1 MISTIYSALWVEPV
15 QPKVALHASTEKI
28 LARVRWG
35 AFAIFS
41 CMMLLTPGLRADW
54 WMHQFLLF
62 GILYCTLGQYLAY
75 RRIKGTH
82 IHFPIGITDIAFV
95 SLLCF
100 SSGGFQSPFHLYFYG
115 LTFIATMRFGWRPAF
130 GIVLLAGLAYCILLS
145 AAQPLTQAIPELYY
159 SLGLRVLLLLGIASL
174 AAFFART
181 VPKEHN
187 TPKVISPEVS
197 EPKTPPISEAQQ
209 ILNIDSLLQSLADQV
224 LHAVPCKGVC
234 VVSINAENAPEVSV
248 KTAGSF
254 APLPPGAWQQAME
267 EGGPIPAALAL
278 GPLAIT
284 TEQDIYKRLQS
295 FSGRPLAQ
303 RQLLVHNIG
312 SDRSRGCLVLSDRR
326 NRDGFRQEDNQAIAT
341 TLREYVPAID
351 NARAYAKEERSTK
364 ELRGL
369 IQSLLDS
376 QEEERRRVVTEWHDR
391 LGEKVFRV
399 LHNFRGCQEF
409 VLQNAP
415 EGRERFEGLAS
426 ELDEISVLVRQF
438 ADDLL
443 PPVLENFGLVEALQ
457 SYVSGL
463 QESEGFDIVMKAK
476 NSDQGMSIT
485 TSRKLF
491 RISQEALHN
500 VQQHAKANHVQI
512 ALSFEQSGISL
523 LIKDDGQGFRPTDTS
538 RGGYGLLY
546 MREQAVACGGHLTVE
561 STEGEGTEVRVELPI
576 DVNSEGSITSAGH
589 H

>member
-1 MISTIYSALWVEPV
+1 MNSTIYSALWVEPV
-15 QPKVALHASTEKI
+15 LPKVAHQPPTEKI

-35 AFAIFS
+35 AFAIFTGII
-41 CMMLLTPGLRADW
+41 LLVPELRADW
-54 WMHQFLLF
+54 WMHPFLLF
-62 GILYCTLGQYLAY
+62 GILYCTLGQYVAY
-75 RRIKGTH
+75 RRIKGTR
-82 IHFPIGITDIAFV
+82 IRFPIGITDIAFV
-95 SLLCF
+95 SLLCL
-100 SSGGFQSPFHLYFYG
+100 STGGFQSPFHLYFYG
-115 LTFIATMRFGWRPAF
+115 LTFISTMRFGWRPAF
-130 GIVLLAGLAYCILLS
+130 GTVLCASLAYCVLLLAS
-145 AAQPLTQAIPELYY
+145 QTLAPSIPELYY

-174 AAFFART
+174 GAFFSRR
-181 VPKEHN
+181 VLKEDN
-187 TPKVISPEVS
+187 AQKAILPEGP
-197 EPKTPPISEAQQ
+197 EPAKPRISEAHQ
-209 ILNIDSLLQSLADQV
+209 ILNIDSLLQRLADQII
-224 LHAVPCKGVC
+224 HAVPCRGVC
-234 VVSINAENAPEVSV
+234 VVSINAESIPEVAV

-254 APLPPGAWQQAME
+254 VPLPSRSWQHAME
-267 EGGPIPAALAL
+267 EGGPINAALAL

-312 SDRSRGCLVLSDRR
+312 GERSRGCLILTDRR
-326 NRDGFRQEDNQAIAT
+326 NRDGFRQEDNQAIAS
-341 TLREYVPAID
+341 TLREYIPAID
-351 NARAYAKEERSTK
+351 NARAYANEERSTK

-399 LHNFRGCQEF
+399 LQNFRGCQEF

-415 EGRERFEGLAS
+415 DGRERFDGLAS
-426 ELDEISVLVRQF
+426 ELDDISVLVRQF

-463 QESEGFDIVMKAK
+463 QENEGFDIVMKAK
-476 NSDQGMSIT
+476 NSDQGMSIH

-512 ALSFEQSGISL
+512 ALSFEQSGVSL
-523 LIKDDGQGFRPTDTS
+523 LIKDDGQGFRPADTDA
-538 RGGYGLLY
+538 GGYGLLY

-561 STEGEGTEVRVELPI
+561 SIEGQGTEVRVELPI
-576 DVNSEGSITSAGH
+576 EMESGTVGPVH
-589 H
+589 K